1 VAPECS
7 ENQVYD
13 RVVVVAAAV
22 STLFSAPVGPE
33 VRSEVLAVAVAAAA
47 AAEEEEVEVLLY
59 AKLWMEAVVVA
70 AVEEEVGVLL
80 SAKLWMKVVA
90 AEAEVVVVL
99 VAKMS
104 KDQATALQFSE
115 KERQRVLS
123 GPKRSSLVKVRTYS
137 RHYHQSRNGRYHSDQ
152 IV

>member
-1 VAPECS
+1 
-7 ENQVYD
+7 
-13 RVVVVAAAV
+13 
-22 STLFSAPVGPE
+22 
-33 VRSEVLAVAVAAAA
+33 
-47 AAEEEEVEVLLY
+47 
-59 AKLWMEAVVVA
+59 M
-70 AVEEEVGVLL
+70 LL

-99 VAKMS
+99 VTKMSKS

-137 RHYHQSRNGRYHSDQ
+137 RHYHRSRNGRYHSDQ